1 MKNHSRYYTIALL
14 SICILIIGGGYY
26 FVIKT
31 LWSKAASV
39 ATYKNEIISGEQK
52 KQFSNIMLKSFEAAR
67 SDISLLQNFFV
78 KKQSEVDFIEYVEQ
92 TAKSQGLE
100 IVIDTVS
107 LDSPKNIAA
116 YKMEYLV
123 LSFNVKGPWSRVWN
137 FSRMLEVLPYS
148 INIRS
153 LALLKEGGGE
163 TDLTSVGAW
172 KGVYTIK
179 VLKKK

>member
-1 MKNHSRYYTIALL
+1 MKYHSRYYTIVLL
-14 SICILIIGGGYY
+14 SVCILIVGGGYY

-52 KQFSNIMLKSFEAAR
+52 KQFSHSMLKSFKNYQA
-67 SDISLLQNFFV
+67 DISLLQSFFI
-78 KKQSEVDFIEYVEQ
+78 KKQSEVDFIEYIER
-92 TAKSQGLE
+92 TAKSQGLG

-116 YKMEYLV
+116 YNIEYLV
-123 LSFNVKGPWSRVWN
+123 LNFNVKGSWSRVWN

-148 INIRS
+148 TNIRS
-153 LALLKEGGGE
+153 FALLKEGGGE
-163 TDLTSVGAW
+163 LSTTSVSTW
-172 KGVYTIK
+172 KGIYSIK
-179 VLKKK
+179 VLKRK